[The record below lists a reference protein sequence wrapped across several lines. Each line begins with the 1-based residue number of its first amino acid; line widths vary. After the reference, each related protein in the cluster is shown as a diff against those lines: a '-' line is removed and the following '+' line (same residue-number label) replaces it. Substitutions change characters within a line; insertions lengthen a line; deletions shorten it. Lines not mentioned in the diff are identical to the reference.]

1 MEVKI
6 PKKRGRKPIV
16 IDADRVEHL
25 ASQGLGT
32 MDICRA
38 LGIGW
43 DTFNKHREK
52 KSSGISEALDK
63 GKSKGLAFVTSKLM
77 ETIEDKNFNAISFYL
92 RNRAPD
98 DWNDKQVVDHQLNL
112 TDVLSQARARLSPQE
127 NVIEHEA
134 SASLPIK
141 EAFNQSAK
149 NEPGKRKRAQP
160 IKGSE

>member
-1 MEVKI
+1 MEVKT
-6 PKKRGRKPIV
+6 PKKRGRKPFN
-16 IDADRVEHL
+16 IDVERVEHL
-25 ASQGLGT
+25 ASQGLGV
-32 MDICRA
+32 MDICRS
-38 LGIGW
+38 LGVGW
-43 DTFNKHREK
+43 DTFNKYREK
-52 KSSGISEALDK
+52 KNSGISEALDK

-127 NVIEHEA
+127 NVIEHQA

-141 EAFNQSAK
+141 EAFNQDAK
-149 NEPGKRKRAQP
+149 NEPGKRKRAP
-160 IKGSE
+160 IKGSK

>member
-16 IDADRVEHL
+16 IDATRVEHL

-112 TDVLSQARARLSPQE
+112 SDVLASARSRLSTPE
-127 NVIEHEA
+127 NIIDHKATEV
-134 SASLPIK
+134 LPIK
-141 EAFNQSAK
+141 EAYNTDGEKACVR
-149 NEPGKRKRAQP
+149 GQP